1 MEIFEKISKILS
13 ELSGIEEI
21 KPENDLKEDL
31 ALDSLSMITL
41 LLEIEETFEIELD
54 ESDMNPFDLN
64 TVEDAVKLVEK
75 YGPLNRRGKS
85 VLKKL
90 KVKK

>member
-54 ESDMNPFDLN
+54 ESDMNPLDLN
-64 TVEDAVKLVEK
+64 TVEDAVKLTEK
-75 YGPLNRRGKS
+75 YLGDDYE
-85 VLKKL
+85 
-90 KVKK
+90 

>member
-64 TVEDAVKLVEK
+64 TVEDAVKLTEK
-75 YGPLNRRGKS
+75 YLGDDYE
-85 VLKKL
+85 
-90 KVKK
+90 

>member
-1 MEIFEKISKILS
+1 MEIFEKISEILC
-13 ELSGIEEI
+13 ELSGIKEI
-21 KPENDLKEDL
+21 KPEDDLKEDL
-31 ALDSLSMITL
+31 ALDSLSMVTL

-75 YGPLNRRGKS
+75 YRDDGNE
-85 VLKKL
+85 
-90 KVKK
+90 

>member
-1 MEIFEKISKILS
+1 MEIFEKISEILC
-13 ELSGIEEI
+13 ELSGIKDI
-21 KPENDLKEDL
+21 KPEDDLKEDL
-31 ALDSLSMITL
+31 ALDSLSMVTL

-75 YGPLNRRGKS
+75 YRGDDNE
-85 VLKKL
+85 
-90 KVKK
+90 

>member
-1 MEIFEKISKILS
+1 MEIFEKISEILC
-13 ELSGIEEI
+13 ELSGIKEI
-21 KPENDLKEDL
+21 KPEDNLKEDL
-31 ALDSLSMITL
+31 ALDSLSMVTL

-75 YGPLNRRGKS
+75 YRDDGNE
-85 VLKKL
+85 
-90 KVKK
+90 

>member
-1 MEIFEKISKILS
+1 MEIFEKISEILC
-13 ELSGIEEI
+13 ELSGIKDI
-21 KPENDLKEDL
+21 KPEDDLKEDL
-31 ALDSLSMITL
+31 ALDSLSMVTL

-75 YGPLNRRGKS
+75 YRGDENE
-85 VLKKL
+85 
-90 KVKK
+90 

>member
-1 MEIFEKISKILS
+1 
-13 ELSGIEEI
+13 
-21 KPENDLKEDL
+21 
-31 ALDSLSMITL
+31 MITL

-75 YGPLNRRGKS
+75 YRGDENE
-85 VLKKL
+85 
-90 KVKK
+90 

>member
-1 MEIFEKISKILS
+1 MENFEKISEILC
-13 ELSGIEEI
+13 ELSGIKDI
-21 KPENDLKEDL
+21 KPEDDLKEDL
-31 ALDSLSMITL
+31 ALDSLSMVTL

-75 YGPLNRRGKS
+75 YRDDENE
-85 VLKKL
+85 
-90 KVKK
+90 

>member
-64 TVEDAVKLVEK
+64 TVEDAVKLTEK
-75 YGPLNRRGKS
+75 YLGDDY
-85 VLKKL
+85 
-90 KVKK
+90 

>member
-13 ELSGIEEI
+13 ELSGIKEI
-21 KPENDLKEDL
+21 KPEDDLKEDL
-31 ALDSLSMITL
+31 ALDSLSMVTL

-75 YGPLNRRGKS
+75 YRGDENE
-85 VLKKL
+85 
-90 KVKK
+90 

>member
-1 MEIFEKISKILS
+1 MQIFEKISEILC
-13 ELSGIEEI
+13 ELSGINEI
-21 KPENDLKEDL
+21 KPEDDLKEDL
-31 ALDSLSMITL
+31 SLDSLSMVTL

-75 YGPLNRRGKS
+75 YRDDGNE
-85 VLKKL
+85 
-90 KVKK
+90 

>member
-13 ELSGIEEI
+13 ELSGIKDI
-21 KPENDLKEDL
+21 KPEDDLKEDL
-31 ALDSLSMITL
+31 ALDSLSMVTL

-64 TVEDAVKLVEK
+64 TVEDAVKLTEK
-75 YGPLNRRGKS
+75 YLGDDYE
-85 VLKKL
+85 
-90 KVKK
+90 

>member
-13 ELSGIEEI
+13 ELSGIKEI
-21 KPENDLKEDL
+21 KPEDDLKEDL
-31 ALDSLSMITL
+31 ALDSLSMVTL

-64 TVEDAVKLVEK
+64 TVEDAVKLTEK
-75 YGPLNRRGKS
+75 YLGDDYE
-85 VLKKL
+85 
-90 KVKK
+90 